1 MKTKGLTAAALAV
14 LLGGLAS
21 PAAGTTAARLSTGAM
36 ARAADVIVVGRVVDQ
51 APGGST
57 ATSSPS

>member
-1 MKTKGLTAAALAV
+1 MKTMGLTAAALAV

-21 PAAGTTAARLSTGAM
+21 PAAATTAARLSTEAL